1 MSTLD
6 ANLEPKT
13 TLYDSKVCRL
23 CGEKNDNGRPLFRD
37 CDANDECE
45 VSKLINQY
53 LPVKVHNDG
62 VLPRWIC
69 PGCHIQLESTAQFFE
84 MIQKGQRT
92 IESMRAK
99 EEQSVAAT
107 RAMSVRTDDVS
118 QLCDIMDPEK
128 WNELFEKPGMT
139 DKEGLLGPL
148 ELFELEDLFKP
159 LETAPKPPVPTLP
172 EEPPAPE
179 QVESVTV
186 VPEPQPP
193 TTGETGGERDRTEAK
208 DWIVKSEVTGESSTG
223 RGQVIGFVHH
233 NHSKTDIGNLVLV
246 EDATG
251 KKKISAKFVC
261 DICSESFA
269 REPRYLKHRKTHT
282 ILFECSVCLLKF
294 GSNGKLLVHQQQT
307 LHIGKGMV
315 EGLQLP
321 DEAGGGKRRGET
333 AAKEAATSEHQS
345 EVPAQGGDNV
355 YACDSCDN
363 TFAGLNS
370 VLQHEESV
378 HAHENHSFV
387 CIECGKAFR
396 EKNLLHRHRQTHVQ
410 DRLHR
415 CTVCEAAFKTR
426 STLTKHARSHE
437 GTKRYRCTICDQQ
450 FAYKSGYD
458 KHLDWHNGVKP
469 FECEHCSKR
478 FSQRGNLK
486 EHQRVH
492 SGDKPYQCGVCEARF
507 GTSSQHRAHVKRH
520 ENVRP
525 YECDMCEKTFVVR
538 ENYNTHL
545 RRHRNE
551 KPFACDD
558 CPRSFVERW
567 ALKKHVRTH
576 TQEKP
581 YSCKHCGKSFADP
594 SNLSRHVV
602 SVHEKKVKEGGEEV
616 KSGSSAAAV
625 PAEHGADGGLL
636 LYDMALR
643 DGGPSGIDALTE
655 DGMISLDDAVIYM
668 EDH

>member
-6 ANLEPKT
+6 T
-13 TLYDSKVCRL
+13 TLAPNTLLFDSKVCRL
-23 CGEKNDNGRPLFRD
+23 CGESNENGRPLFRES
-37 CDANDECE
+37 DASGECE
-45 VSKLINQY
+45 VSRLINQY

-84 MIQKGQRT
+84 MIMKGQRQ
-92 IESMRAK
+92 IELLREKQQQQTVDEKSGSARV
-99 EEQSVAAT
+99 EDIGQ
-107 RAMSVRTDDVS
+107 
-118 QLCDIMDPEK
+118 QLYDIMDPE
-128 WNELFEKPGMT
+128 WNELFAKPGMISA
-139 DKEGLLGPL
+139 DKESLLVPL
-148 ELFELEDLFKP
+148 ELFELEDLLKP
-159 LETAPKPPVPTLP
+159 IESATNLG
-172 EEPPAPE
+172 APE
-179 QVESVTV
+179 AAPMTESSTGKVENETVPVTK
-186 VPEPQPP
+186 PAEPI
-193 TTGETGGERDRTEAK
+193 EAVEKVEEK
-208 DWIVKSEVTGESSTG
+208 DWIVKSEVTATTRG
-223 RGQVIGFVHH
+223 RVIGFVHH

-246 EDATG
+246 EDAKG
-251 KKKISAKFVC
+251 KKKISAQFVC

-269 REPRYLKHRKTHT
+269 REPRYLKHRKTHS

-307 LHIGKGMV
+307 LHNGKGMV

-321 DEAGGGKRRGET
+321 GDSGSKRKGEREHSGTGKNGSDDQGEPPK
-333 AAKEAATSEHQS
+333 A
-345 EVPAQGGDNV
+345 DNV

-363 TFAGLNS
+363 TFAGLNT
-370 VLQHEESV
+370 VLAHEEAV
-378 HAHENHSFV
+378 HAHDNHSFV

-410 DRLHR
+410 DRTHR

-437 GTKRYRCTICDQQ
+437 DTKRYRCTLCEQQ
-450 FAYKSGYD
+450 FAYKSGFD
-458 KHLDWHNGVKP
+458 KHLDWHNGVKR

-492 SGDKPYQCGVCEARF
+492 SGDKPFQCGVCEARF
-507 GTSSQHRAHVKRH
+507 GTSSQHKAHVKRH

-525 YECDMCEKTFVVR
+525 YECDMCEKSFILR
-538 ENYNTHL
+538 EHYNTHL

-551 KPFACDD
+551 KPFACGD

-567 ALKKHVRTH
+567 ALTKHLRTH

-581 YSCKHCGKSFADP
+581 YSCKHCGKSFSDP
-594 SNLSRHVV
+594 SNLSRHVS
-602 SVHEKKVKEGGEEV
+602 SVHEKKQKDQKEVLASVASDGTLFDVPGGE
-616 KSGSSAAAV
+616 GSNGIGDETLAG
-625 PAEHGADGGLL
+625 EGMLTLDGA
-636 LYDMALR
+636 
-643 DGGPSGIDALTE
+643 
-655 DGMISLDDAVIYM
+655 IYM
-668 EDH
+668 EQN

>member
-1 MSTLD
+1 MSALGTNLASNTL
-6 ANLEPKT
+6 LF
-13 TLYDSKVCRL
+13 DSKVCRL
-23 CGEKNDNGRPLFRD
+23 CGEQNENGRPLFRER
-37 CDANDECE
+37 DANGECE
-45 VSKLINQY
+45 VSRLINRY

-84 MIQKGQRT
+84 MILKGQQQ
-92 IESMRAK
+92 IEQLREKQQPALVKSDSARV
-99 EEQSVAAT
+99 E
-107 RAMSVRTDDVS
+107 DVG
-118 QLCDIMDPEK
+118 QLYDIMDPE
-128 WNELFEKPGMT
+128 WNELFAKPGMISA
-139 DKEGLLGPL
+139 DKEGLLVPL
-148 ELFELEDLFKP
+148 ELFELDELFKP
-159 LETAPKPPVPTLP
+159 IETPPKPAL
-172 EEPPAPE
+172 PAPQQPAPAAAE
-179 QVESVTV
+179 TSPEPVESEI
-186 VPEPQPP
+186 VPGTQPAEPIEQ
-193 TTGETGGERDRTEAK
+193 EKAEAK
-208 DWIVKSEVTGESSTG
+208 DWIVKSEVTTTNQG
-223 RGQVIGFVHH
+223 RVIGFVHH

-246 EDATG
+246 EDGKG
-251 KKKISAKFVC
+251 KKKISAQFVC

-269 REPRYLKHRKTHT
+269 REPRYLKHRKTHS
-282 ILFECSVCLLKF
+282 ILFECSACLLKF

-321 DEAGGGKRRGET
+321 TDSGSKRKGEGSREHSGPP
-333 AAKEAATSEHQS
+333 KDGSEIQS
-345 EVPAQGGDNV
+345 APPKADNV

-363 TFAGLNS
+363 TFAGLNT
-370 VLQHEESV
+370 VLEHEEAV

-410 DRLHR
+410 DRMHR

-437 GTKRYRCTICDQQ
+437 GTKRYRCTMCDQQ
-450 FAYKSGYD
+450 FAYKSGFD
-458 KHLDWHNGVKP
+458 KHLDWHNGVKR

-492 SGDKPYQCGVCEARF
+492 SGDKPFQCGVCEARF
-507 GTSSQHRAHVKRH
+507 GTSSQHKAHVKRH

-525 YECDMCEKTFVVR
+525 YECDMCDKSFILR
-538 ENYNTHL
+538 EHYNTHL

-551 KPFACDD
+551 KPFACGD

-567 ALKKHVRTH
+567 ALTKHVRTH

-581 YSCKHCGKSFADP
+581 YSCKHCGKSFSDP
-594 SNLSRHVV
+594 SNLSRHVG
-602 SVHEKKVKEGGEEV
+602 SVHEKKAKDSVVEPAPVESAGGTSEVSDGTLFEMTAGAGTNATGEE
-616 KSGSSAAAV
+616 GM
-625 PAEHGADGGLL
+625 L
-636 LYDMALR
+636 AL
-643 DGGPSGIDALTE
+643 GEA
-655 DGMISLDDAVIYM
+655 IYM
-668 EDH
+668 EQH

>member
-6 ANLEPKT
+6 ANLEPQT
-13 TLYDSKVCRL
+13 LLYDSKVCRL
-23 CGEKNDNGRPLFRD
+23 CGEKNDNGRPLFRES
-37 CDANDECE
+37 DANGECE
-45 VSKLINQY
+45 VSRLVNQY

-69 PGCHIQLESTAQFFE
+69 PGCHIQLESTAQFFD
-84 MIQKGQRT
+84 MIQKGQQQ
-92 IESMRAK
+92 IELMK
-99 EEQSVAAT
+99 EKQQSVT
-107 RAMSVRTDDVS
+107 GKSSSVRVEDVG

-128 WNELFEKPGMT
+128 WNELFGKPGMISA
-139 DKEGLLGPL
+139 DKESLPL

-159 LETAPKPPVPTLP
+159 I
-172 EEPPAPE
+172 EPPTKPQTEVPQKEVENENVPVTLQKDAIE
-179 QVESVTV
+179 LEKSGDKDWVVESEIT
-186 VPEPQPP
+186 
-193 TTGETGGERDRTEAK
+193 A
-208 DWIVKSEVTGESSTG
+208 SN
-223 RGQVIGFVHH
+223 RGLVIGFVHH
-233 NHSKTDIGNLVLV
+233 NHTKTDIGNLVLV

-269 REPRYLKHRKTHT
+269 REPRYLKHRKTHS

-294 GSNGKLLVHQQQT
+294 GSTGKLLVHQQQT

-315 EGLQLP
+315 EGLLLP
-321 DEAGGGKRRGET
+321 DDSGSKRKGEET
-333 AAKEAATSEHQS
+333 GRNQS
-345 EVPAQGGDNV
+345 ESPKGDNV

-363 TFAGLNS
+363 TFAGLNN
-370 VLQHEESV
+370 VLKHEESE
-378 HAHENHSFV
+378 HAHDNHSFV

-410 DRLHR
+410 DRVHR

-437 GTKRYRCTICDQQ
+437 NTKRYQCTICQQQ
-450 FAYKSGYD
+450 FAYKSGFD
-458 KHLDWHNGVKP
+458 KHLDWHNGVKR

-492 SGDKPYQCGVCEARF
+492 SGDKPFQCGVCEARF

-525 YECDMCEKTFVVR
+525 YECDMCDKTFVLR

-551 KPFACDD
+551 KPFACGD

-567 ALKKHVRTH
+567 ALTKHVRTH

-581 YSCKHCGKSFADP
+581 YSCKHCGKSFSDP
-594 SNLSRHVV
+594 SNLTRHVS
-602 SVHEKKVKEGGEEV
+602 SVHEKKHKDNTDPVEKEIVSGTDDTEEADGTLYDITGGE
-616 KSGSSAAAV
+616 GTN
-625 PAEHGADGGLL
+625 
-636 LYDMALR
+636 
-643 DGGPSGIDALTE
+643 GIDTLGD
-655 DGMISLDDAVIYM
+655 DGMLALDGAIYM
-668 EDH
+668 EEH

>member
-6 ANLEPKT
+6 VNSEPKPL
-13 TLYDSKVCRL
+13 LYDSKVCRL
-23 CGEKNDNGRPLFRD
+23 CGEKNENGRPLFRES
-37 CDANDECE
+37 DANGECA
-45 VSKLINQY
+45 VSRLINQY

-84 MIQKGQRT
+84 MIQKGQQQ
-92 IESMRAK
+92 IELMKERQQSMAGKGASLR
-99 EEQSVAAT
+99 
-107 RAMSVRTDDVS
+107 MDDVG

-128 WNELFEKPGMT
+128 WNELFEKPGMISA
-139 DKEGLLGPL
+139 DKESLLVPL

-159 LETAPKPPVPTLP
+159 IETPPKPPPTEVPQK
-172 EEPPAPE
+172 E
-179 QVESVTV
+179 VESEK
-186 VPEPQPP
+186 VPETQP
-193 TTGETGGERDRTEAK
+193 ETANEREKSGGK
-208 DWIVKSEVTGESSTG
+208 DWIVETEVTATNRG
-223 RGQVIGFVHH
+223 RVIGFVHH
-233 NHSKTDIGNLVLV
+233 NHTKTDIGNLVLV
-246 EDATG
+246 EDAAG

-269 REPRYLKHRKTHT
+269 REPRYLKHRKTHS

-307 LHIGKGMV
+307 LHIGNGMV

-321 DEAGGGKRRGET
+321 EDSSSRRARGESSRDSGWT
-333 AAKEAATSEHQS
+333 KNGNVSQS
-345 EVPAQGGDNV
+345 ETQKEDNV

-363 TFAGLNS
+363 TFAGLNT
-370 VLQHEESV
+370 VLEHEESV
-378 HAHENHSFV
+378 HAQDNRSFV

-410 DRLHR
+410 DRAHR

-437 GTKRYRCTICDQQ
+437 NTKRYQCTICEQQ
-450 FAYKSGYD
+450 FTYKSGFD
-458 KHLDWHNGVKP
+458 KHLDWHNGVKR

-486 EHQRVH
+486 EHQRIH
-492 SGDKPYQCGVCEARF
+492 SGDKPFQCGVCEARF

-525 YECDMCEKTFVVR
+525 YECDMCAKTFVLR

-551 KPFACDD
+551 KPFACGD

-567 ALKKHVRTH
+567 ALTKHVRTH

-581 YSCKHCGKSFADP
+581 YSCKHCGKSFSDP
-594 SNLSRHVV
+594 SNLSRHVS
-602 SVHEKKVKEGGEEV
+602 SVHEKKLKDGLESVEKESVSGTNAADDADRTLYDITSGEGTNGIDTLGEE
-616 KSGSSAAAV
+616 GMLTLD
-625 PAEHGADGGLL
+625 GA
-636 LYDMALR
+636 
-643 DGGPSGIDALTE
+643 
-655 DGMISLDDAVIYM
+655 IYM
-668 EDH
+668 EQQ